1 MTNSTNTA
9 TCLLCHVKLVKNGRN
24 TAGNQRW
31 KCPKCGA
38 SSTRIRDDRSRLF
51 TLQRFLDWLL
61 GKHTQADTKPGGTG
75 RTFRHQ
81 IRWCWDLRP
90 RITVTGEIHDVIQI
104 DGFNLRTGWCVLV
117 AMSNNKI
124 VAYQW
129 CARESQAAWSA
140 LFVRLP
146 EPVVVVCDGSVCDQ
160 IFVSRVCTKSEPCER
175 LILSRMCSRGM

>member
-38 SSTRIRDDRSRLF
+38 SSTRKRDDRSRLF

-81 IRWCWDLRP
+81 IRWCWDLQP

-117 AMSNNKI
+117 ATSNNKI

-129 CARESQAAWSA
+129 CARESQAAWSWA
-140 LFVRLP
+140 VSSFVDTLFVDQAATATRGSLP
-146 EPVVVVCDGSVCDQ
+146 RSYSRRTWR
-160 IFVSRVCTKSEPCER
+160 IAVSRSASPGIR
-175 LILSRMCSRGM
+175 